1 MATHLQVILFCL
13 LLFAPLSN
21 GQNTPTARAQADLV
35 TGLPGTI
42 FQVNFKQYAGY
53 LNSDPNK
60 AYNNL
65 HYWSLHNIS
74 RHIESQINPSN
85 DSLLLWI
92 NGGPGCSSLLGLMQE
107 ISPFHAASDGQTLYE
122 NVFAWNKVSNLLAID
137 APGAGF
143 SWMENPKHNQDDSYV
158 TQAIL
163 NALLDFYTV
172 YPNLQNADLYIAGE
186 GYGSF
191 FASGLVYNLL
201 VNNTPRTDIVTTP
214 IKVRG
219 LLLGN
224 GDLSARHQYNSLIP
238 FYYTHGFA
246 GSKQY
251 DDLKSVC
258 CTNAS
263 TMACDFYN
271 SGAACRAKAD
281 NAIAS
286 WSNNQY
292 VIFGRFCGRMC
303 LAVNNYNSTDSF
315 NGYPCTAISATST
328 YFNRADVQA
337 ALHVSQNASNV
348 FQSCRNVTY
357 NTLSTDLQTTI
368 SSILTTKN
376 YAANNAKIMI
386 YNGDLDI
393 WSNFVGAQR
402 FGAEIA
408 ANLKLN
414 VTEDRIWR
422 HNYDSAAYQ
431 WMDGGVITSYTSNL
445 HVASVRGGGHFAP
458 QNRPS
463 QSLQLYR
470 DFVLE
475 LFFNNCLS
483 RVNKVAAPLVA
494 PYQQTAAAT
503 ARQDADKIVSLPG
516 LTYQINFNQYS
527 GYLNASDTHRFH
539 YWFVE
544 SQNDPANSPVLLWL
558 NGGPGSS
565 SLWGMLT
572 ENGPFRPNK
581 DGQTLYENI
590 HSWNKFANV
599 LYLESPHQ
607 VGFSYSTVANDY
619 TYTDDLTANDNYNAL
634 KDFFYNVFPK
644 YKTNPFYITGE
655 SYGGVYI
662 PTLSKLLLQ
671 MLSAG
676 EISIN
681 FKVGNYSTTFSGI
694 AIGNGELTTKLQ
706 VNSAIFQLYTY
717 GLFGETEYN
726 ALIAQCCKNYT
737 DPTQCDFYTPY
748 IFFDYLGNYK
758 AVPGADPFCS
768 STILGVVN
776 DQVWQSANNPYNI
789 YGDCYT
795 TSAGASS
802 TSNKQN
808 RQLLNLASSDPFDG
822 FPCWSTDATT
832 TYLNRDDVRTA
843 LHIPANIQQ
852 WQSFNQTVNEQL
864 YNRSYFELDGVLNR
878 IISSYYYKQNNMKI
892 LIYNG
897 DVDMVCNHL
906 GDQWLIEQLANSS
919 GLNVRTFSVAFLGLN
934 FQTVAPRKPWNYV
947 MAGTN
952 YLSQL
957 AGYVKT
963 FDSNLNLV
971 TVKGSGHLVPQDRP
985 GPSLQMIYN
994 FINGLNLNTTFPYA
1008 LTPAPLLPSY
1018 SDLQGCPAPEY
1029 PTAQSLPTLPP
1040 LPPLPPGVTYPPF
1053 AAKEKMASEPAQF
1066 MNTNTDLPTK
1076 LNAAA
1081 TADMITNLPGLTFNV
1096 TYRMFSGYLTAD
1108 ETPLNHLFYWF
1119 TESQNDPVNDPVVLW
1134 LNGGPGCSSLGGFF
1148 TELGPLHPNDDGG
1161 QTLYE
1166 NVFSWNKKQYK
1177 LFYQFNEKQTKQNSK
1192 YEVCYRPI
1200 RYTNKGFQWKAN
1212 VIFLEAPAAVGFSYT
1227 EDPNYYWNDDTT
1239 AENNGYAIKAF
1250 FTKKFPQYAQN
1261 QFFITGESYG
1271 GVYCPT
1277 LTLNLIQQ
1285 IDAGLLNLNFKG
1297 TAVGNGILSEYLQT
1311 NSEIVLQYGR
1321 GFNGLDEW
1329 NSLKDACNLTNSD
1342 PIYFDYSAP
1351 PEGSKCYNA
1360 VYINQDKFYEYD
1372 EVNGDPYNM
1381 YQDCYL
1387 YNQQGSWQT
1396 PGQEKL
1402 VERPTSRRQRARKA
1416 LMNRRKSFASA
1427 KFSNSNSN
1435 TGMDPLTL
1443 SVDSTV
1449 LEETLLLLICPA
1461 RISKPLFTP
1470 EINQDGETN
1479 TISAIMDSK
1488 WYTTNNMRLMF
1499 YNGDVDT
1506 ICQFLGD
1513 EWLIEKLVTRRNL
1526 TVTSPRQPWYYTQ
1539 GAQYATT
1546 IAGYAKSWTQNLV
1559 QLTVK
1564 GSGHFVPSD
1573 RPAQALQMLTN
1584 FLSNQANYS
1593 TPAGVRQE
1601 KYVTEIEF
1609 NFRLTSH
1616 HNQFSPTWSL
1626 HQTAQLELP
1635 IVLSTCQEFQLICSS
1650 SNTLDSWMDFQ
1661 DIKFITGI
1669 TIVFRLVESEN
1680 NPSTDPLL
1688 LWLNGGPGSS
1698 SLMGLFEEN
1707 GPFRVSKDS
1716 QTLSRNP
1723 YSWNKF
1729 ANVLYLES
1737 PIGVGYSYAYNNTN
1751 IQYDDF
1757 TTAQENYAAL
1767 KSFFAAYPQ
1776 YQTADFYTTGES
1788 YAGVYLPGLAALL
1801 VQGIKS
1807 GDININYKGVSIG
1820 NGVIDKRTDLNSQL
1834 HYQYYHGGIPA
1845 SLVARIIL
1853 LNRKKS
1859 FRTYQT
1865 ALALCCTGDEF
1876 KCRFSDRMTNFN
1888 NSIPWGDLSDPC
1900 YDFIVATGANLLLNG
1915 FDPYNMYQQCWTIPI
1930 NDTTPRTPYGET
1942 WTGINYESS
1951 DALNGYPCYD
1961 DAAMEAYLNRPAV
1974 RTALNIPASVPYW
1987 AANNAIINAYNQ
1999 QVDSI
2004 IPNLQIIMANAPGNF
2019 KMLLY
2024 SGDADTMVNWLGAE
2038 IFTANNFGALGL
2050 TTSSARTQWTYQID
2064 NTYAT
2069 SVAGYQTSYTSNSIN
2084 IDVLTVKGSGHF
2096 VPLDRPQPALQMI
2109 NNFVKSR
2116 AYNTPFDLNP
2126 TGPTQ
2131 QPPATESTATAGTGS
2146 TTTPG
2151 PAVTGTQAS
2160 AGTGATGGVSGQ
2172 TPGPTVPTTTQ
2183 GAEIRNIL
2191 TIFSM
2196 VLAASYLN

>member
-1 MATHLQVILFCL
+1 MR
-13 LLFAPLSN
+13 N
-21 GQNTPTARAQADLV
+21 GQNTQRAEADLV
-35 TGLPGTI
+35 NSLPGTI

-53 LNSDPNK
+53 LNSSPDRTYK
-60 AYNNL
+60 NL
-65 HYWSLHNIS
+65 HYWL
-74 RHIESQINPSN
+74 IESQINSFN

-92 NGGPGCSSLLGLMQE
+92 NGGPGCSSVLGQFQE
-107 ISPFHAASDGQTLYE
+107 MGPFHTKDGQTLYE

-143 SWMENPKHNQDDSYV
+143 SWMENPNHMQDDTYV
-158 TQAIL
+158 TDALL
-163 NALLDFYTV
+163 NALFDFYTV
-172 YPNLQNADLYIAGE
+172 YPSLQNSDLYIAGE

-191 FASGLVYNLL
+191 FASTLVESLL
-201 VNNTPRTDIVTTP
+201 VNNTPRPDIVTAP

-263 TMACDFYN
+263 TQNCDFFN
-271 SGAACRAKAD
+271 GNKACRDKAD
-281 NAIAS
+281 NAIAT
-286 WSNNQY
+286 WSNYQIDNWNINEDCYRTQAAWATSFKQLG
-292 VIFGRFCGRMC
+292 INA
-303 LAVNNYNSTDSF
+303 AVNNYNSTDPF
-315 NGYPCTAISATST
+315 NGYPCSAISATSA
-328 YFNRADVQA
+328 YLNRADVQA
-337 ALHVSQNASNV
+337 ALHVSPNASSN
-348 FQSCRNVTY
+348 FQSCRNLTY
-357 NTLSTDLQTTI
+357 NSLSSDLQVKL

-376 YAANNAKIMI
+376 YVTNAMKVMV

-393 WSNFVGAQR
+393 WSNFIGAQR

-408 ANLKLN
+408 ANLNLN
-414 VTEDRIWR
+414 LTEDRIWR
-422 HNYDSAAYQ
+422 HNYDSAAFV
-431 WMDGGVITSYTSNL
+431 WMDGGVITSYTRNF
-445 HVASVRGGGHFAP
+445 HIASIRGGGHFAP

-494 PYQQTAAAT
+494 PYQQIAAAVS
-503 ARQDADKIVSLPG
+503 RQDADKIVNLPG

-590 HSWNKFANV
+590 HSWNRFANV

-607 VGFSYSTVANDY
+607 VGFSYSTAANDY
-619 TYTDDLTANDNYNAL
+619 AYGDDITANDNYNAL
-634 KDFFYNVFPK
+634 KDWFNNIFPK
-644 YKTNPFYITGE
+644 YKQNPFYITGE
-655 SYGGVYI
+655 SYGGVYV

-681 FKVGNYSTTFSGI
+681 FKGI
-694 AIGNGELTTKLQ
+694 AIGNAELTTKLQ

-726 ALIAQCCKNYT
+726 ALVAQCCQNVT

-748 IFFDYLGNYK
+748 IVFDYLGNYK

-795 TSAGASS
+795 TSNTASS

-808 RQLLNLASSDPFDG
+808 RAAVNFRDNAQLLNLASSDPFDG

-832 TYLNRDDVRTA
+832 TYLNREDVRNA
-843 LHIPANIQQ
+843 LHIPPTVQQ

-906 GDQWLIEQLANSS
+906 GDQWLIEQLASNA
-919 GLNVRTFSVAFLGLN
+919 GLK
-934 FQTVAPRKPWNYV
+934 TVSARKPWNYV
-947 MAGTN
+947 MAGQN

-957 AGYVKT
+957 AGYVKV

-985 GPSLQMIYN
+985 GPALQMIYN
-994 FINGLNLNTTFPYA
+994 FINEKNLNTTFPYTLNA
-1008 LTPAPLLPSY
+1008 APLLPSY
-1018 SDLQGCPAPEY
+1018 GDIGGCPAPEY
-1029 PTAQSLPTLPP
+1029 PTAQTLPTLPP
-1040 LPPLPPGVTYPPF
+1040 LPPLPPGLTYPPF
-1053 AAKEKMASEPAQF
+1053 AAKAQAKAEEKVTVTQPSQF
-1066 MNTNTDLPTK
+1066 MNTNTNSPTK

-1108 ETPLNHLFYWF
+1108 ETPKTHLFYWF
-1119 TESQNDPVNDPVVLW
+1119 VESQNDPVNDPVVLW

-1148 TELGPLHPNDDGG
+1148 TELGPFHPNDDGG

-1166 NVFSWNKKQYK
+1166 NVFSWNKKA
-1177 LFYQFNEKQTKQNSK
+1177 S
-1192 YEVCYRPI
+1192 
-1200 RYTNKGFQWKAN
+1200 
-1212 VIFLEAPAAVGFSYT
+1212 VIFLEAPAKVGFSYT

-1239 AENNGYAIKAF
+1239 ADNNGFAIKAF
-1250 FTKKFPQYAQN
+1250 FQKKFPQYAQN

-1285 IDAGLLNLNFKG
+1285 IDAGKLSLNFKG

-1329 NSLKDACNLTNSD
+1329 NALKVACNLTNSD
-1342 PIYFDYSAP
+1342 TIYFDYQGA
-1351 PEGSKCYNA
+1351 PEGSACYKA
-1360 VYINQDKFYEYD
+1360 VDDNQNKFYEYD

-1387 YNQQGSWQT
+1387 YNQKGAWQT
-1396 PGQEKL
+1396 PSSSKL
-1402 VERPTSRRQRARKA
+1402 ERPKSRRERARRA
-1416 LMNRRKSFASA
+1416 LSNRRKSFASA

-1435 TGMDPLTL
+1435 NWYGSTDAFRGLNCFGGDALVAYLSRADIQEAIHARKQPLWT
-1443 SVDSTV
+1443 DCADENPDTHFRYHTQ
-1449 LEETLLLLICPA
+1449 E
-1461 RISKPLFTP
+1461 KYYDM
-1470 EINQDGETN
+1470 QN

-1513 EWLIEKLVTRRNL
+1513 QWLIEKLVTRRNL
-1526 TVTSPRQPWYYTQ
+1526 TVTSPRQPWYYQQ

-1593 TPAGVRQE
+1593 TPANID
-1601 KYVTEIEF
+1601 VTPKPLLNNLVTPANCTVGQSDRIL
-1609 NFRLTSH
+1609 N
-1616 HNQFSPTWSL
+1616 
-1626 HQTAQLELP
+1626 LP
-1635 IVLSTCQEFQLICSS
+1635 GIPADMTFKQYSGFLDGLSGHKVHY
-1650 SNTLDSWMDFQ
+1650 W
-1661 DIKFITGI
+1661 
-1669 TIVFRLVESEN
+1669 LVESEN

-1751 IQYDDF
+1751 IQYDDV

-1767 KSFFAAYPQ
+1767 KSFFKAYPQ
-1776 YQTADFYTTGES
+1776 YKTYDFYTTGES

-1801 VQGIKS
+1801 VKGIKS

-1820 NGVIDKRTDLNSQL
+1820 NGVIDKKTDMNSQL
-1834 HYQYYHGGIPA
+1834 HYQYYHGGIPL
-1845 SLVARIIL
+1845 SV
-1853 LNRKKS
+1853 
-1859 FRTYQT
+1859 YET

-1876 KCRFSDRMTNFN
+1876 KCGFSDRMTNFN
-1888 NSIPWGDLSDPC
+1888 NSIPWGDLTDPC
-1900 YDFIVATGANLLLNG
+1900 YDFVVSTGAELLLKA
-1915 FDPYNMYQQCWTIPI
+1915 FDPYNMYQQCWTI
-1930 NDTTPRTPYGET
+1930 NYNATTPRTPYGET

-1951 DALNGYPCYD
+1951 DNLNGYPCYD

-1974 RTALNIPASVPYW
+1974 RAALNIPASVPYW

-2004 IPNLQIIMANAPGNF
+2004 IPNLKIIMANAPANF

-2050 TTSSARTQWTYQID
+2050 TTSSPRMPWTYQID

-2069 SVAGYQTSYTSNSIN
+2069 SVAGYQTSYTSTALKL
-2084 IDVLTVKGSGHF
+2084 DVLTVKGSGHF

-2109 NNFVKSR
+2109 YNFVNSR
-2116 AYNTPFDLNP
+2116 NYNSPYDLSNP
-2126 TGPTQ
+2126 GQPTTTTTTTSPTTQGTGPTTQ
-2131 QPPATESTATAGTGS
+2131 GTAATG
-2146 TTTPG
+2146 
-2151 PAVTGTQAS
+2151 V
-2160 AGTGATGGVSGQ
+2160 TGGVSVQ
-2172 TPGPTVPTTTQ
+2172 TTPSVSATTK
-2183 GAEIRNIL
+2183 GVEGRNIL
-2191 TIFSM
+2191 TVFALILA
-2196 VLAASYLN
+2196 VLFLN

>member
-1 MATHLQVILFCL
+1 MATHLQAIIFCL
-13 LLFAPLSN
+13 LLFAPLLN

-65 HYWSLHNIS
+65 HYW
-74 RHIESQINPSN
+74 HIESQINPSN

-143 SWMENPKHNQDDSYV
+143 SWMENPQHNQDDSYV

-163 NALLDFYTV
+163 NALFDFYTV

-191 FASGLVYNLL
+191 FASGLVYQLL

-281 NAIAS
+281 NAIAT
-286 WSNNQY
+286 WSNNQIDNWNINEDCY
-292 VIFGRFCGRMC
+292 RVRAAQQTSFKQLGIN
-303 LAVNNYNSTDSF
+303 AVNNYNSTDSF

-357 NTLSTDLQTTI
+357 NNLSNDLRTTI

-445 HVASVRGGGHFAP
+445 HVASIRGGGHFAP

-494 PYQQTAAAT
+494 PYQQAAAAT

-681 FKVGNYSTTFSGI
+681 FKGI

-808 RQLLNLASSDPFDG
+808 RAAVNFKDNAQLLNLASSDPFDG

-919 GLNVRTFSVAFLGLN
+919 GLN
-934 FQTVAPRKPWNYV
+934 TVSPRKPWNYV

-957 AGYVKT
+957 AGYVKI

-1053 AAKEKMASEPAQF
+1053 SAKAQEKVASEPAQF

-1081 TADMITNLPGLTFNV
+1081 TADMIMNLPGLTFNV

-1119 TESQNDPVNDPVVLW
+1119 VESQNDPVNDPVVLW

-1148 TELGPLHPNDDGG
+1148 TELGPFHPNDDGG

-1166 NVFSWNKKQYK
+1166 NVFSWNK
-1177 LFYQFNEKQTKQNSK
+1177 
-1192 YEVCYRPI
+1192 
-1200 RYTNKGFQWKAN
+1200 KAN

-1329 NSLKDACNLTNSD
+1329 NSLKNACNLTNSD
-1342 PIYFDYSAP
+1342 TIYFDYQGA

-1360 VYINQDKFYEYD
+1360 VDANQEKFYEYD

-1402 VERPTSRRQRARKA
+1402 RSTSRRLRARKA

-1435 TGMDPLTL
+1435 NWYGSTDAFRGLNCFGGDALAAYL
-1443 SVDSTV
+1443 SRPDIQTA
-1449 LEETLLLLICPA
+1449 IHA
-1461 RISKPLFTP
+1461 R
-1470 EINQDGETN
+1470 NQPSWGDCADLKYHTQEKYYDMQN

-1488 WYTTNNMRLMF
+1488 WYTTNNVRLMF

-1593 TPAGVRQE
+1593 TPAGID
-1601 KYVTEIEF
+1601 VTPQPIF
-1609 NFRLTSH
+1609 TNLVTPPNCTVGTSDRII
-1616 HNQFSPTWSL
+1616 NLPGIPADMQFKQYSGFL
-1626 HQTAQLELP
+1626 DG
-1635 IVLSTCQEFQLICSS
+1635 LSGHKVHY
-1650 SNTLDSWMDFQ
+1650 W
-1661 DIKFITGI
+1661 
-1669 TIVFRLVESEN
+1669 LVESEN

-1751 IQYDDF
+1751 IQYDDV

-1776 YQTADFYTTGES
+1776 YQTRDFYTTGES

-1807 GDININYKGVSIG
+1807 GDISINYKGVSIG

-1845 SLVARIIL
+1845 S
-1853 LNRKKS
+1853 
-1859 FRTYQT
+1859 TYQT

-1915 FDPYNMYQQCWTIPI
+1915 FDPYNIYQQCWTIPY

-1961 DAAMEAYLNRPAV
+1961 DVAMEAYLNRPAV

-2004 IPNLQIIMANAPGNF
+2004 TPNLQIIMANAPANF

-2109 NNFVKSR
+2109 YNFVQGR

-2126 TGPTQ
+2126 SPPTQ
-2131 QPPATESTATAGTGS
+2131 QPPTTGSTATPGTSS
-2146 TTTPG
+2146 TTTSG

-2160 AGTGATGGVSGQ
+2160 SGTGATGGVSGQ
-2172 TPGPTVPTTTQ
+2172 TPAPTVPTTTQ
-2183 GAEIRNIL
+2183 GAEMSNIL
-2191 TIFSM
+2191 TIFTM
-2196 VLAASYLN
+2196 ILAILYLN